1 MRRSLLKLDDPPA
14 SDYRSKHPEMTSPC
28 PEKTVDPRRTCHLPF
43 TIYSDHSV
51 SAQLNLESLSFSY
64 PGNKQRAV
72 EDATLTVGDG
82 ELLSLLGRS
91 GSGKSTLLRLIAG
104 LERPSSGS
112 ISLGRETMAAANTFI
127 RPERRQI
134 GLVPQGCDLFPHL
147 NVTGNISY
155 GLRRWSRPER
165 SSRVDELLEQ
175 VGLAG
180 FGKRLPHELSGGETQ
195 RIALA
200 RALAPRPRLLL
211 LDEPFSNLDVELRE
225 TLRTLTADLLR
236 AQGTTAIFVTHH
248 SDDAFSISDRIAVM
262 QDGRILQ
269 CAPAR
274 EIWHAPASPEVAALF
289 GTINILPPSGDDRS
303 RPSFARP
310 DQLALDSDTSRC
322 FAEGTIRRVEF
333 LGTAQRVTLDLGNS
347 ADPLRIDLPSSTA
360 LKKGTKMGVRW
371 RKENASE

>member
-1 MRRSLLKLDDPPA
+1 M
-14 SDYRSKHPEMTSPC
+14 
-28 PEKTVDPRRTCHLPF
+28 
-43 TIYSDHSV
+43 
-51 SAQLNLESLSFSY
+51 
-64 PGNKQRAV
+64 
-72 EDATLTVGDG
+72 
-82 ELLSLLGRS
+82 
-91 GSGKSTLLRLIAG
+91 
-104 LERPSSGS
+104 
-112 ISLGRETMAAANTFI
+112 
-127 RPERRQI
+127 
-134 GLVPQGCDLFPHL
+134 

-155 GLRRWSRPER
+155 GLRKWSRPER
-165 SSRVDELLEQ
+165 SSRVEELLEQ
-175 VGLAG
+175 VELVG

-262 QDGRILQ
+262 QGGRILQ

-274 EIWHAPASPEVAALF
+274 EIWHAPASSEVAALF
-289 GTINILPPSGDDRS
+289 GTINILPPCGDDRS

-333 LGTAQRVTLDLGNS
+333 LGTAQRVTLDLGTS
-347 ADPLRIDLPSSTA
+347 ADPLSVDVPSSAA
-360 LKKGTKMGVRW
+360 LKEGAKMGVRW